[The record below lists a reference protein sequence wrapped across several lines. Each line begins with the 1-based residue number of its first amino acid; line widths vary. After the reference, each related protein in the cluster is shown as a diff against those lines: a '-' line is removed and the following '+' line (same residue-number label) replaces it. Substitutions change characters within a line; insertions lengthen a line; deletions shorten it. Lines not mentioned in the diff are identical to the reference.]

1 MQVFRSIAAAGAALA
16 LLSAPAFA
24 QTTAVA
30 TNVNSVI
37 AGLTARMDAVSGYQ
51 ASVHVAIHLHSFP
64 FLAAN
69 LEGKTSY
76 TRPGHYVV
84 TFDTLPSLASAFQ
97 KVSGDIGDPAAWL
110 TKYEVSIDPAT
121 ATTTPGTLVLRLT
134 EKVHG
139 QIDHALA
146 YVDRPSNTVT
156 RMEWYYYSGGRIAME
171 QHFAPV
177 SGVQLV
183 DHQAADIDMP
193 GYRATAEA
201 VFDGYNVQVGGF
213 PATRAV
219 ARQQ

>member
-1 MQVFRSIAAAGAALA
+1 MQVFRSIGAAGAALA
-16 LLSAPAFA
+16 LLSAPANA

-37 AGLTARMDAVSGYQ
+37 AGLTARMDPVSGYQ
-51 ASVHVAIHLHSFP
+51 ARVHVNIHLHSFP

-76 TRPGHYVV
+76 TRPGRYVV
-84 TFDTLPSLASAFQ
+84 TFDSLPSLASAFQ

-121 ATTTPGTLVLRLT
+121 ATATPGTLVLRLT
-134 EKVHG
+134 EKLHG

-146 YVDRPSNTVT
+146 YVERSSNTVT

-201 VFDGYNVQVGGF
+201 AFDGYNVQVSVS
-213 PATRAV
+213 PTTRAV
-219 ARQQ
+219 ARQR